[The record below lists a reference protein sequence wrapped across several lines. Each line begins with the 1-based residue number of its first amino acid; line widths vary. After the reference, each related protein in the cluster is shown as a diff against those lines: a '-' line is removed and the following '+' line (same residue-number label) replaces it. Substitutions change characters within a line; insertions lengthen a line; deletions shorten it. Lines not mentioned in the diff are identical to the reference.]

1 MTVYITG
8 IFCLSDGFYFPLGF
22 IIRIL
27 YILRTEPLGT
37 KPIRVTSKRAEQK
50 KIIECAILNSK
61 WNRGVGL
68 NKNC

>member
-8 IFCLSDGFYFPLGF
+8 IFCLSDGFYFLLGF

-27 YILRTEPLGT
+27 YILSTEPLGT
-37 KPIRVTSKRAEQK
+37 KPIWVTSEQTEQK
-50 KIIECAILNSK
+50 KIKECAILNSK